1 VINDIGSKSN
11 GVSPE
16 KILEIVISNI
26 DNNLESNID
35 FKSLKKDIKQNVNK
49 ILDKLKGGNKD
60 NSENEKIDHQKIINN
75 LKDLF

>member
-1 VINDIGSKSN
+1 MKN
-11 GVSPE
+11 
-16 KILEIVISNI
+16 
-26 DNNLESNID
+26 
-35 FKSLKKDIKQNVNK
+35 KKK